1 MDNNKVTFLFE
12 GKDAEAVAQY
22 FFTWFVDGGLE
33 DYIVDRL
40 AKEMGMDIE
49 STSCSSEDKT
59 ITITS
64 K

>member
-1 MDNNKVTFLFE
+1 MGNSKVTFIFE
-12 GKDAEAVAQY
+12 GKDAEAVAQN

-33 DYIVDRL
+33 DYIIDHL
-40 AKEMGMDIE
+40 AEETGMEIE